1 MMTCTGFALLVVSMT
16 CKPVATP
23 PTDTFCQIYRPV
35 YWSAKDT
42 RQTKEGNDIN
52 NRKYK
57 ALCLGK
63 K

>member
-1 MMTCTGFALLVVSMT
+1 MT